1 MTLFFSSK
9 GFWLFSQ
16 NENICTRCY
25 YHSIFGSIM
34 ALGAIINELAEMAS
48 TQKPIGGKKYETWRR

>member
-34 ALGAIINELAEMAS
+34 ALGAIMNELYAIR
-48 TQKPIGGKKYETWRR
+48 QLKNVGKDYEKIKQN